1 MTRKAWITSDPF
13 DLEAVARRLQAGDV
27 TVAREGDE
35 YYLTSPDI
43 DAAAD
48 DQEANDIGAKIIGRI
63 NALGS
68 MGDPNF
74 RLVKLSRYTN
84 EAGQNVVVGR
94 MGPTLA
100 TVRTHATATVTQ
112 PDGTAA
118 DSPPSPWPTYLDL
131 ANTNE
136 HVARV
141 QEIIGREEPLG
152 WVELYKVHEIIRR
165 DIEPKKLHETDWT
178 TKERDRAF
186 TASADRYDVSGDDA
200 RHAVDKHAEPP
211 KSTIPINEGRSYIS
225 DLVKQW
231 LDWLAQR

>member
-63 NALGS
+63 NALGR

-141 QEIIGREEPLG
+141 QEIIGREERSAGSSCTKYTRSSAVTSSRKSCTKRTGPQ
-152 WVELYKVHEIIRR
+152 RN
-165 DIEPKKLHETDWT
+165 ETGLSQRQPTAT
-178 TKERDRAF
+178 T
-186 TASADRYDVSGDDA
+186 
-200 RHAVDKHAEPP
+200 
-211 KSTIPINEGRSYIS
+211 
-225 DLVKQW
+225 
-231 LDWLAQR
+231 